1 MTLLNPELL
10 WLAVPVVAAMVL
22 ASLRLGALARRRRIT
37 SLILQTLGVL
47 LLIVSLAQPVTVKAD
62 NSFGLVVV
70 LDSSRSLSDAS
81 RQQAVDFAKGVQAA
95 TRPGYDVRFVA
106 TGRQASLLTA
116 DEVTN
121 GDWAGKTSPDTQAT
135 DLAAGLRLAGSL
147 LGDTGRRRVVL
158 VTDGWETTG
167 QAADEAARLS
177 ARGIDLQVMG
187 LTALGKPEV
196 IAERLD
202 MQQYARVGDTVT
214 SDLYV
219 YSTDA
224 TDATVNL
231 TVDGAQVSSR
241 SVSLQA
247 GENTISFDQHVAAE
261 GFHTVQATVE
271 ASADTSRENNQAIA
285 TLVVKP
291 EPSVL
296 VIEERSGEADPLVS
310 VLRTRQM
317 QVDLRLPST
326 IPPNSEDL
334 DKYDSVVLD
343 DVAATSF
350 SLDQQRTLQEYVRRN
365 GHGLVVVG
373 GKDAFAPGDYLNS
386 VFEDILPVSSQPA
399 PRPQEG
405 ATALILIIDKSSS
418 MRDFGENTYVSKF
431 DMAVQAA
438 QLAVNSLRTGDTVG
452 VIAFDNDFEWAVP
465 VQQINSDNDKARV
478 DQMIGAIRIGRTTA
492 IYPAVVEATHAMEK
506 VSAPTR
512 HLVLL
517 TDGREQ
523 LQPDY
528 TSILQELNQDNINL
542 STIGIGSDAD
552 RDLLTQLA
560 QDGHGRYYFTEQP
573 ENIPKIVFKEVDL
586 SLQQSTLEGTIQP
599 HIAASSPVLNGFRP
613 QDLPQ
618 IGGYDLTVPKSDAV
632 TALITDAGDPLLAH
646 WNYGLGRVVAYT
658 SAIGPDWGQ
667 KWLNW
672 NQLARFW
679 DQTVRWSMSS
689 PVSHLVQPSVTIQG
703 LELGAAQEPAGGLNA
718 QQNRQGV
725 VGNGTGDQPAA
736 VAHIAVE
743 SLNADN
749 SFADLATV
757 TAGVRSPS
765 GVVTTTVLAQTA
777 PGRYEAD
784 VPVGEQGAYEV
795 RAQRQG
801 SQSGSGDPTVSESV
815 GFTVPTAPE
824 FLNAGTNDRLLKRLN
839 GGQAYITKPAQALD
853 PTALRAVSQQSEPL
867 WPYMIAAALLLL
879 LGSVAARR
887 VDYRRTK
894 RLGAKG

>member
-1 MTLLNPELL
+1 MILLSPLLL
-10 WLAVPVVAAMVL
+10 WLVVPIVAVMLL
-22 ASLRLGALARRRRIT
+22 ASLRLGAFARGRRIA
-37 SLILQTLGVL
+37 SLVLQTLGVL
-47 LLIVSLAQPVTVKAD
+47 LLVVSLAQPVTVKAD
-62 NSFGLVVV
+62 NRFSLVIV
-70 LDSSRSLSDAS
+70 LDSSQSLSDAS
-81 RQQAVDFAKGVQAA
+81 RQQAVAFAKGVQAGA
-95 TRPGYDVRFVA
+95 QPGYTVRFVA
-106 TGRQASLLTA
+106 TGQQASLLSA
-116 DEVTN
+116 DQVTS
-121 GDWAGKTSPDTQAT
+121 GSWAGKTSPDTQAT
-135 DLAAGLRLAGSL
+135 DLSAGLRLAGSL
-147 LGDTGRRRVVL
+147 LSDTGRRRVVL

-202 MQQYARVGDTVT
+202 MQQYARVGDTVST
-214 SDLYV
+214 DLYV

-224 TDATVNL
+224 TNATVTL
-231 TVDGAQVSSR
+231 SVDGAQVSSR

-247 GENTISFDQHVAAE
+247 GENTISFDQHVQAE

-271 ASADTSRENNQAIA
+271 ASADTSMENNQAVA

-296 VIEERSGEADPLVS
+296 VIEERSGEADPLVK
-310 VLRTRQM
+310 VLATRQM
-317 QVDLRLPST
+317 HVDLRLPTS
-326 IPPNSEDL
+326 IPPNSEAL
-334 DKYDSVVLD
+334 DTYDSVVLD
-343 DVAATSF
+343 NVAATSF

-373 GKDAFAPGDYLNS
+373 GKDAFASGDYLNS
-386 VFEDILPVSSQPA
+386 VLEDVLPVSSQPA

-418 MRDFGENTYVSKF
+418 MRDFGENSYVSKF
-431 DMAVQAA
+431 DMAIQAA
-438 QLAVNSLRTGDTVG
+438 TLAVNSLRVGDTVG

-465 VQQINSDNDKARV
+465 VQQINSVSDKDRV
-478 DQMIGAIRIGRTTA
+478 NTMISNIRIGDTTA
-492 IYPAVVEATHAMEK
+492 IYPAVVEAMHAMEK

-517 TDGREQ
+517 TDGMEQ
-523 LQPDY
+523 IQHDY
-528 TSILQELNQDNINL
+528 TSVLQEMNKNSINL

-552 RDLLTQLA
+552 RDLLTHLA
-560 QDGHGRYYFTEQP
+560 QDGHGRYYFTQQP

-586 SLQQSTLEGTIQP
+586 SLQQATLEGTIQP
-599 HIAASSPVLNGFRP
+599 HIAASSPVLNGFKP

-618 IGGYDLTVPKSDAV
+618 IGGYDITVPKSDAV
-632 TALITDAGDPLLAH
+632 TALTTDAGDPLLAH

-672 NQLARFW
+672 NQLATFW
-679 DQTVRWSMSS
+679 DQAVRWSMSS
-689 PVSHLVQPSVTIQG
+689 PVSRLVQPSVTIQG
-703 LELGAAQEPAGGLNA
+703 LGAGGSGLGA
-718 QQNRQGV
+718 
-725 VGNGTGDQPAA
+725 VGNDTSSQAAA

-743 SLNADN
+743 SLNPDN
-749 SFADLATV
+749 SFADLATI

-765 GVVTTTVLAQTA
+765 GVVTTTVLSQTA

-795 RAQRQG
+795 RVERQSSQGG
-801 SQSGSGDPTVSESV
+801 SSDPVSETV
-815 GFTVPTAPE
+815 GFTVPTGAE
-824 FLNAGTNDRLLKRLN
+824 FLNAGTNDRLLKRIN
-839 GGQAYITKPAQALD
+839 GGQAYVTKPAQALD
-853 PTALRAVSQQSEPL
+853 PSALPAITQQAEPL
-867 WPYMIAAALLLL
+867 WPFMIAPALLLL

-887 VDYRRTK
+887 VDIRRTK
-894 RLGAKG
+894 RKT